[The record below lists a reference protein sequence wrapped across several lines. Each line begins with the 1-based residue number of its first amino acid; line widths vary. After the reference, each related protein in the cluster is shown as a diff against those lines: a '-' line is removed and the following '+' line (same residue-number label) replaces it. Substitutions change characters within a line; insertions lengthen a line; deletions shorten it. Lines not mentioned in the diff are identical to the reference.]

1 MHANPFLFIAHS
13 HHPKFMR
20 MQQETD
26 TPSKFFAHANGN
38 KYPHAGD
45 GRVHGI

>member
-1 MHANPFLFIAHS
+1 MHANLFPFIAHS
-13 HHPKFMR
+13 HHSKFVR

-26 TPSKFFAHANGN
+26 TPSKFFAHANEN

-45 GRVHGI
+45 GRVREI